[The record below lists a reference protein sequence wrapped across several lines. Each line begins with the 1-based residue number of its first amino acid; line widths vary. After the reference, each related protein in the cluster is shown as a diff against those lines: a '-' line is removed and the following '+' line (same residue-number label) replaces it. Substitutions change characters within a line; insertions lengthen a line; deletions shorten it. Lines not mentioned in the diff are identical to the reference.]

1 MNENFILIWFLNMK
15 EDIKIDN
22 FKDRVSL
29 VWLTT
34 KTIFSTTIRVMLL
47 LINIVLSFTGK
58 VLLFFSTLFLILI
71 YILFSSIISLI
82 LVCLSI
88 GLMPLEIIAFLISGN
103 TAIFSIPYKLIS
115 RIWDED
121 KYPIR
126 LRDKLFG
133 LLDRSWLFIDS
144 D

>member
-1 MNENFILIWFLNMK
+1 MK

-22 FKDRVSL
+22 LKDRVSL
-29 VWLTT
+29 IWLTT
-34 KTIFSTTIRVMLL
+34 KTIFSTTIYIIFL
-47 LINIVLSFTGK
+47 LINIVLSCIGKILLFLFTVFLIPVY
-58 VLLFFSTLFLILI
+58 VLLGLIT
-71 YILFSSIISLI
+71 SLV

-88 GLMPLEIIAFLISGN
+88 GLMPLEIIVFLIFGN

-133 LLDRSWLFIDS
+133 LLDRSWLFIDL